1 MQKPTNEPHDS
12 QSGTNLAGESIPSG
26 PTTEDDPFR
35 DRSNIHRSP
44 PSQQPRQVQMPPPPI
59 PASIYNTAQ
68 NSPAVSEEGSPPR
81 GRTLGPSSNPMS
93 TVPPLKPPQTPSRS
107 LYPSL
112 GETPSTVRPNAPS
125 AVEMTPASNSQDSN
139 AGAGAESNAQST
151 QNIQPIVSS
160 SRQGGRPYAPSA
172 VERTPA
178 SNSQDSNAGAGAE
191 PNVQPTQNIQPIASS
206 SRQGGSQAIQSSQVN
221 PNPTSL
227 EAFRAGLEQQGYNPD
242 QIAQAVSTEKG
253 KGKVTVE
260 DDEATFHHSAFD
272 NNGRNSDEIDSN
284 DITEEDKQQES
295 NMLNSA
301 VPIGTETEV
310 PPKILGI
317 YHGIREDLKALWL
330 DPDDPRAI
338 NELKQSNE
346 DIINMNRRIYSNDA
360 SFQGRH
366 QIPILNI
373 RSHIRLIR
381 QIHNRMQQSPGNTS
395 IVGRDSQIVEAAKF
409 FFVRMRELRIPV
421 LDTVDPAIQANLMAE
436 LVRTGSEAVPEGNTV
451 VSPEDQGQ
459 MIAPPS
465 ARGVM
470 PHQPMY
476 YTPWGIVTGVTP
488 AGALGSR
495 VLVNAG
501 TKNLPRYF
509 IYPGAF
515 FGKRVAKNWLDNALL
530 TSVMQRANAVQ
541 RLWTDIARV
550 DYMVEVMANSG
561 SRNAIGYVHLV
572 YKENNSQPH
581 LRKEEWQTKSGFFSI
596 ANKQQGDMMLRRIA
610 EQDEQAARGWALCKT
625 ANIHPETRLPL
636 TDQEKEEMP
645 WLTSQHYVPFQT
657 ITDGTVT
664 HEGPQTRSQLQQPA
678 FSTSQPAFTAQQSM
692 LAAQPPGLA
701 TQQPAYPTQPAP
713 PVPQPGHPTQQPA
726 YPTLPAPPVP
736 QPGHPTQQPAYPTLP
751 APPVPQPAHPT
762 QQPAYPTQPAPPV
775 PQPAPPTQQSAL
787 PNQLP
792 IRQPMQPTAQT
803 QPSASATP
811 TPSTIQP
818 TYHALFPYQARGTT
832 EVSLDQGELV
842 TFLLDQGN
850 GELQ

>member
-1 MQKPTNEPHDS
+1 
-12 QSGTNLAGESIPSG
+12 
-26 PTTEDDPFR
+26 
-35 DRSNIHRSP
+35 
-44 PSQQPRQVQMPPPPI
+44 MPPPPT

-68 NSPAVSEEGSPPR
+68 TSPTVFEEGSPPR
-81 GRTLGPSSNPMS
+81 GRNLGPPSNPMS
-93 TVPPLKPPQTPSRS
+93 TLPSLGPPQTPSRS
-107 LYPSL
+107 LQPYL
-112 GETPSTVRPNAPS
+112 EETPSTVRPNAPA
-125 AVEMTPASNSQDSN
+125 AVEMTPASNSQDTN
-139 AGAGAESNAQST
+139 TGAGAGAEFNA
-151 QNIQPIVSS
+151 
-160 SRQGGRPYAPSA
+160 
-172 VERTPA
+172 
-178 SNSQDSNAGAGAE
+178 
-191 PNVQPTQNIQPIASS
+191 QPTQNIQPIASS
-206 SRQGGSQAIQSSQVN
+206 SGQGGSQAIQSSQIN
-221 PNPTSL
+221 LNPTPL
-227 EAFRAGLEQQGYNPD
+227 QEYIANLQQQGFTPE
-242 QIAQAVSTEKG
+242 QIAQLVSARKG
-253 KGKVTVE
+253 KGKANETLVSVE
-260 DDEATFHHSAFD
+260 DDGATFERSAFD
-272 NNGRNSDEIDSN
+272 GGSGDSDE
-284 DITEEDKQQES
+284 ITEEDKQQEM
-295 NMLNSA
+295 NTLNAA
-301 VPIGTETEV
+301 VPPGTAIEV

-317 YHGIREDLKALWL
+317 YQGMRDDLKALWL
-330 DPDDPRAI
+330 DPDDPRVI
-338 NELKQSNE
+338 SELNHSNE
-346 DIINMNRRIYSNDA
+346 DIRNMNRRIYPNDA
-360 SFQGRH
+360 SSQRKH
-366 QIPILNI
+366 QIPILNM
-373 RSHIRLIR
+373 RFHIQHIR
-381 QIHNRMQQSPGNTS
+381 QIYNSMQQGSGNTNL
-395 IVGRDSQIVEAAKF
+395 VGRDSQILEAAKIF
-409 FFVRMRELRIPV
+409 FLRMQELQIPAV
-421 LDTVDPAIQANLMAE
+421 DTMDPAIQATLMAE
-436 LVRTGSEAVPEGNTV
+436 IGRTNPQAVPTRTEGNTI
-451 VSPEDQGQ
+451 VSPENLGQ

-470 PHQPMY
+470 PQQPAY
-476 YTPWGIVTGVTP
+476 FTQWGIVTGVMP
-488 AGALGSR
+488 AANGSR

-509 IYPGAF
+509 IYPGAV

-713 PVPQPGHPTQQPA
+713 SVPQPA
-726 YPTLPAPPVP
+726 
-736 QPGHPTQQPAYPTLP
+736 HPTQQPAYPTLP

-762 QQPAYPTQPAPPV
+762 QQPAYPTLPAPSVPQPAHPIQQPAYPTQPAPSV

-792 IRQPMQPTAQT
+792 TRQPMQPTAQT